1 MSGGAGL
8 TLSKSALQK
17 KAKHS
22 KEEEKGLTFDRLE
35 DKLNDELSSMNVKD
49 KEGKAEMKY
58 TPGVQTER
66 VTALSRG
73 KTKSATAII
82 QKEKHLKAENRSN
95 SLEKQG
101 GEMVSCNSLP
111 TSLHL
116 QGFGLFEAANVMCNI
131 VEISKDSTMH
141 RRTHETYAAAT
152 PHQHQKP
159 TKVNSKCE

>member
-1 MSGGAGL
+1 MFSEQYGRKDDDMSR
-8 TLSKSALQK
+8 K
-17 KAKHS
+17 KCKHS
-22 KEEEKGLTFDRLE
+22 REEEKGLTFDRLE

-82 QKEKHLKAENRSN
+82 QKEKHLKTENRSN

-101 GEMVSCNSLP
+101 GETVVCV
-111 TSLHL
+111 
-116 QGFGLFEAANVMCNI
+116 A
-131 VEISKDSTMH
+131 
-141 RRTHETYAAAT
+141 
-152 PHQHQKP
+152 
-159 TKVNSKCE
+159 